1 MKYDFSQKFNSI
13 FRFWWSTYDEIMI
26 FIKFDHFW
34 IVKIVQN
41 FYVPR
46 FWKNTQK
53 IWNPFFHAISRISPD
68 GKKWQILALKKLF
81 SSFIW
86 DYWVKMHHYKR
97 FSCTFY
103 MKNNRFGP
111 FLQNKGHFMSKFT
124 FLIKTK
130 FMWKIQSCPLKC
142 WATLK
147 YD

>member
-34 IVKIVQN
+34 LVKIVQN

-53 IWNPFFHAISRISPD
+53 IWNQFFEAISRISPD
-68 GKKWQILALKKLF
+68 GEKWQILTLKMLF
-81 SSFIW
+81 PSFIW

-103 MKNNRFGP
+103 LKNNRFGP

>member
-34 IVKIVQN
+34 LVKIVQN

-68 GKKWQILALKKLF
+68 GKKWQILTPKMLF
-81 SSFIW
+81 FSFIW

-124 FLIKTK
+124 FFIKTK
-130 FMWKIQSCPLKC
+130 FRWKIQSCPLKC
-142 WATLK
+142 WATPK